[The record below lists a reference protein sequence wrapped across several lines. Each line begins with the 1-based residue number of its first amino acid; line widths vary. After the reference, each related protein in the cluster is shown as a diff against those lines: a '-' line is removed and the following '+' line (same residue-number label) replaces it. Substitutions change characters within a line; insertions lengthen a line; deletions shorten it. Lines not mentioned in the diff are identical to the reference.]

1 MQKELE
7 LIKFTLTPSMTL
19 TLLKFN
25 NLKKELLETK
35 KLYNLDKNKELL
47 LQIKTLEYELSCLK
61 FKFINEF
68 RKVNKEQI
76 KEYLSK
82 KDQF

>member
-35 KLYNLDKNKELL
+35 KLYNLDKNKKLL
-47 LQIKTLEYELSCLK
+47 LKIKTLEYELSYLK